1 MQQPIL
7 CLSFSHFYN
16 CVATMKMREIKCLCV
31 LKQNIFSLLVWAA
44 VGVNVFGVWEFRA
57 F

>member
-1 MQQPIL
+1 
-7 CLSFSHFYN
+7 
-16 CVATMKMREIKCLCV
+16 MKMREIKCLCV